1 VKYQFSSLAIQ
12 EMVGR
17 VKKVPECLALQD
29 MQRIT
34 YSSFSG
40 LFMFQYKVFH
50 FELVKLNY
58 V

>member
-1 VKYQFSSLAIQ
+1 
-12 EMVGR
+12 MVGR